1 MARNVVIFISLGIG
15 IAALFLINI
24 FYGAVSIP
32 FSSVVDALLG
42 CQLPEASWQF
52 IILQSRLPQALTA
65 LFAGCALSV
74 CGLMLQAVF
83 RNPLADPSIL
93 GISSGAGL
101 GVALVMLL
109 WGGGFAVGSL
119 AVGGFVAVLV
129 AAFIGAFTVT
139 LIMYLLSLVIRSNTM
154 LLIVGVLV
162 GYVSSSFI
170 VLLNFFASQDGVR
183 AYMMWGMGSFSGV
196 PHAMLPVFMITI
208 ILCLIVPIL
217 LAKPLNL
224 LVLGNKYAENLGV
237 GIRTVRNALLLASG
251 TLTAIVTT
259 LSFYRPCGAAYGSSC
274 IQDRRL
280 PYSYSRRY
288 ALWCCH
294 SVGLQRCVCIAWR
307 WWRNTFECGYT
318 FDWCACNTLYHAE
331 KILLDIYHER
341 KRANIIST
349 RTTARAQL
357 QVLCAQSA

>member
-1 MARNVVIFISLGIG
+1 MARNVVIFICLGIG

-129 AAFIGAFTVT
+129 SAFIGAFTVT

-170 VLLNFFASQDGVR
+170 VLLNFFASQDGIR

-196 PHAMLPVFMITI
+196 PHAMLPVFMITVI
-208 ILCLIVPIL
+208 
-217 LAKPLNL
+217 
-224 LVLGNKYAENLGV
+224 
-237 GIRTVRNALLLASG
+237 
-251 TLTAIVTT
+251 
-259 LSFYRPCGAAYGSSC
+259 
-274 IQDRRL
+274 
-280 PYSYSRRY
+280 
-288 ALWCCH
+288 
-294 SVGLQRCVCIAWR
+294 
-307 WWRNTFECGYT
+307 
-318 FDWCACNTLYHAE
+318 
-331 KILLDIYHER
+331 
-341 KRANIIST
+341 
-349 RTTARAQL
+349 
-357 QVLCAQSA
+357 

>member
-1 MARNVVIFISLGIG
+1 LARNVVIFICLGIG

-119 AVGGFVAVLV
+119 AIGGFVAVLV

-259 LSFYRPCGAAYGSSC
+259 FCGPIAFIGLAVPHMA
-274 IQDRRL
+274 L

-294 SVGLQRCVCIAWR
+294 GVGLQRCVCIAWR

-318 FDWCACNTLYHAE
+318 FDWCAGNTLYHAE

>member
-196 PHAMLPVFMITI
+196 PHAMLPVFSITI

-224 LVLGNKYAENLGV
+224 LVL
-237 GIRTVRNALLLASG
+237 ASG

-259 LSFYRPCGAAYGSSC
+259 FCGPIAFIGLAVPHMARLVFKTDDFRILIPAVMLCGAATALVC
-274 IQDRRL
+274 NAACVL
-280 PYSYSRRY
+280 PGDGGVIP
-288 ALWCCH
+288 LN
-294 SVGLQRCVCIAWR
+294 VDTPLIGVPVI
-307 WWRNTFECGYT
+307 
-318 FDWCACNTLYHAE
+318 LYIML
-331 KILLDIYHER
+331 KKYF
-341 KRANIIST
+341 
-349 RTTARAQL
+349 
-357 QVLCAQSA
+357 

>member
-1 MARNVVIFISLGIG
+1 MARNVVIFICLGIG

-129 AAFIGAFTVT
+129 SAFIGAFTVT

-259 LSFYRPCGAAYGSSC
+259 FCGPIAFIGLAVPHMARLVFKTDDFRILIPAVMLCGAATALVC
-274 IQDRRL
+274 NAACVL
-280 PYSYSRRY
+280 PGDGGVIP
-288 ALWCCH
+288 LN
-294 SVGLQRCVCIAWR
+294 VVTPLIGVPLI
-307 WWRNTFECGYT
+307 
-318 FDWCACNTLYHAE
+318 LYIML
-331 KILLDIYHER
+331 KKYF
-341 KRANIIST
+341 
-349 RTTARAQL
+349 
-357 QVLCAQSA
+357 

>member
-15 IAALFLINI
+15 IVALFLINL
-24 FYGAVSIP
+24 FYGAVTIP

-42 CQLPEASWQF
+42 RQLPDASWQF

-65 LFAGCALSV
+65 LLAGCALSV

-129 AAFIGAFTVT
+129 AAFIGAFSVT

-196 PHAMLPVFMITI
+196 PHSMIPVFAMAIF
-208 ILCLIVPIL
+208 LCLVVPIL

-224 LVLGNKYAENLGV
+224 LVLGTKYAENLGV
-237 GIRTVRNALLLASG
+237 GIRTVRNALLLVSG
-251 TLTAIVTT
+251 TLTAVVTT
-259 LSFYRPCGAAYGSSC
+259 FCGPIAFLGLAVPHMARLIFKTDDFRVLIPAVLLCGSVS
-274 IQDRRL
+274 
-280 PYSYSRRY
+280 
-288 ALWCCH
+288 AL
-294 SVGLQRCVCIAWR
+294 
-307 WWRNTFECGYT
+307 
-318 FDWCACNTLYHAE
+318 ACNAACVLPGNGSIIPLNAVTPLIGVPVILYIML
-331 KILLDIYHER
+331 KKYF
-341 KRANIIST
+341 
-349 RTTARAQL
+349 
-357 QVLCAQSA
+357 

>member
-15 IAALFLINI
+15 IVALFLINL
-24 FYGAVSIP
+24 FYGAVTIP

-42 CQLPEASWQF
+42 RQLPDASWQF

-65 LFAGCALSV
+65 LLAGCALSV
-74 CGLMLQAVF
+74 RGLMLQAVF

-129 AAFIGAFTVT
+129 AAFIGAFSVT

-170 VLLNFFASQDGVR
+170 D
-183 AYMMWGMGSFSGV
+183 
-196 PHAMLPVFMITI
+196 
-208 ILCLIVPIL
+208 
-217 LAKPLNL
+217 
-224 LVLGNKYAENLGV
+224 
-237 GIRTVRNALLLASG
+237 
-251 TLTAIVTT
+251 
-259 LSFYRPCGAAYGSSC
+259 
-274 IQDRRL
+274 
-280 PYSYSRRY
+280 
-288 ALWCCH
+288 
-294 SVGLQRCVCIAWR
+294 
-307 WWRNTFECGYT
+307 
-318 FDWCACNTLYHAE
+318 
-331 KILLDIYHER
+331 
-341 KRANIIST
+341 
-349 RTTARAQL
+349 
-357 QVLCAQSA
+357 